1 MRNLSAAAIAGC
13 LMLSSW
19 TTAYAA
25 PPSYYPAEYS
35 QIIEASKKEAG
46 LTVYSNIA
54 LFNWDPILAA
64 FKEEYPWIKVEP
76 TDLNANEVFERY
88 YADQGAKTKSADVL
102 LSAAPLAWLE
112 FLPKNMIEPY
122 QSPELGHVPAWTVPQ
137 PGVYTVSTDPFVI
150 AYNKLMLPQAD
161 WPSSMQEIVNLATKT
176 PGEFDRR
183 LGTYAPNASAF
194 TQAIYW
200 GITKLR
206 GETAFGWF
214 DKIGSMSDV
223 YRTAG
228 PIVEKITSGEY
239 VIGYLVSSQAV
250 LGLFTDPNREKLIGW
265 ALPKDGTVVNMRNMA
280 ITKSSRSPNSAKLL
294 VDFLL
299 SKKGQTAVGKGGLV
313 SFRDDV
319 DDPTAMPGGLT
330 YAKIVQQV
338 GEANVA
344 RVTLDPEMITG
355 LPKIAGRLDAA
366 FKKK

>member
-1 MRNLSAAAIAGC
+1 MKTLHAALAAAS
-13 LMLSSW
+13 LLLSSFA
-19 TTAYAA
+19 TAQAA
-25 PPSYYPAEYS
+25 PPSYYPADYS
-35 QIIEASKKEAG
+35 TIIEASKKESG

-54 LFNWDPILAA
+54 LFNWDPIVAA

-88 YADQGAKTKSADVL
+88 YADQGAKTRSADIL

-122 QSPELGHVPAWTVPQ
+122 QSPEASHVPGWSIPQ
-137 PGVYTVSTDPFVI
+137 PGVYTVSTDPFVL
-150 AYNKLMLPQAD
+150 AYNKLVLPEAD
-161 WPSSMQEIVNLATKT
+161 WPKSMQDIVNVVSKS

-194 TQAIYW
+194 TQAIFW
-200 GITKLR
+200 GIVSLR
-206 GETAFGWF
+206 GETAYGWF
-214 DKIGSMSDV
+214 DKIGPLSDV

-265 ALPKDGTVVNMRNMA
+265 ALPKDGTVINMRNMA
-280 ITKSSRSPNSAKLL
+280 ITKTAASPNSAKLMI
-294 VDFLL
+294 DFLL

-313 SFRDDV
+313 SFRGDV
-319 DDPTAMPGGLT
+319 DDPKAMPGGLT
-330 YAKIVQQV
+330 YDSIVKQV
-338 GEANVA
+338 GEANVS
-344 RVTLDPEMITG
+344 RVSLDPKMIEG
-355 LPKIAGRLDAA
+355 LPKIAPRLEAA

>member
-1 MRNLSAAAIAGC
+1 MKNLSAACIAGC
-13 LMLSSW
+13 LALS
-19 TTAYAA
+19 TLTAAHAA
-25 PPSYYPAEYS
+25 PPSYYPPEYS
-35 QIIEASKKEAG
+35 QVIEGSKKEAG

-54 LFNWDPILAA
+54 LFNWDPIIAA

-112 FLPKNMIEPY
+112 LLPKNLIEPY
-122 QSPELGHVPAWTVPQ
+122 KSPETGHVPDWTVPN

-150 AYNKLMLPQAD
+150 AYNKLMMPEAD
-161 WPSSMQEIVNLATKT
+161 WPDSMQKIVDTVSAR
-176 PGEFDRR
+176 PGEFNRR

-194 TQAIYW
+194 TQAIFW
-200 GITKLR
+200 GIVNLK

-214 DKIGSMSDV
+214 DKIGPMSDV

-250 LGLFTDPNREKLIGW
+250 LGLFKDKNREKLIGW

-280 ITKSSRSPNSAKLL
+280 IMKSAANPNSAKLL
-294 VDFLL
+294 VDFIL
-299 SKKGQTAVGKGGLV
+299 SQKGQTAVGKGGLV
-313 SFRDDV
+313 SYRADV
-319 DDPTAMPGGLT
+319 TDPAAMPGGLT
-330 YAKIVQQV
+330 YDRIVEKV
-338 GEANVA
+338 GAANVA
-344 RVTLDPEMITG
+344 RVTLDPAMTAG

-366 FKKK
+366 FQKK

>member
-1 MRNLSAAAIAGC
+1 MKKLSSACIMGC
-13 LMLSSW
+13 LMLSPW
-19 TTAYAA
+19 TTAHAA

-35 QIIEASKKEAG
+35 QIIEASKKEPG

-64 FKEEYPWIKVEP
+64 FKQEYPWIKVEP

-102 LSAAPLAWLE
+102 LSAAPLAWLD
-112 FLPKNMIEPY
+112 FIPKGMIEPY
-122 QSPELGHVPAWTVPQ
+122 QSPELSQVPAWSVPQ
-137 PGVYTVSTDPFVI
+137 PGVYTISTDPFVI
-150 AYNKLMLPQAD
+150 AYNKLLLPQAD
-161 WPSSMQEIVNLATKT
+161 WPDTMQKIVDLASKR
-176 PGEFDRR
+176 PAEFNRK

-194 TQAIYW
+194 TQAIFW
-200 GITKLR
+200 GLVKLK

-280 ITKSSRSPNSAKLL
+280 ITKSSTSPNSAKLL
-294 VDFLL
+294 VDFIL

-313 SFRDDV
+313 TFRDDV
-319 DDPTAMPGGLT
+319 DDPAAMPGGLT
-330 YAKIVQQV
+330 YRRILQQV
-338 GEANVA
+338 GEANIA
-344 RVTLDPEMITG
+344 RVALDPEMIVG
-355 LPKIAGRLDAA
+355 LPKISGRLEAA
-366 FKKK
+366 FQKK